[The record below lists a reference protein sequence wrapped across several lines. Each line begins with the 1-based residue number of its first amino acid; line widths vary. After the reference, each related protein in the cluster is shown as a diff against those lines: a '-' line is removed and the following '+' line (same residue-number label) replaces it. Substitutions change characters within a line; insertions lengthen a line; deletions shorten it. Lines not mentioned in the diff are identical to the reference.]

1 MTPRERALLR
11 IKWREEGHP
20 DLRDPR
26 WAGLFR
32 GAEAEDD
39 SIDDPPFQ
47 PSAEVLVLSGCGLRN
62 VPPEAFEAQ
71 GVTMLMLGNQPL
83 QDLPEAIGRM
93 QGLEQLDLTFTQLER
108 VPDAVFRLPR
118 LTDLYLQGSPVRRLP
133 PSLAG
138 SPIKALTLDESQLE
152 EWPDFGGENSAL
164 TSLSLDRCGLTV
176 VPAAVVTAPLLVQLC
191 LDHNPLRD
199 FSALAGLRHLTQLKL
214 NDCGL
219 TCLPRLL
226 ADLPFD
232 AAFQEL
238 RRRGRA
244 RALARGVDAAL
255 ADQLAKAPLSTN
267 MGLTVGR
274 NPFKDKALKAAAKI
288 QDAEERTFA
297 LQDWCREKGD

>member
-39 SIDDPPFQ
+39 GIDEPPFQ
-47 PSAEVLVLSGCGLRN
+47 PSSEVLVLSGCGLRS
-62 VPPEAFEAQ
+62 VPPEAFDAQ
-71 GVTMLMLGNQPL
+71 GVIMLMLGNQPL
-83 QDLPEAIGRM
+83 QDLPEEIGRM
-93 QGLEQLDLTFTQLER
+93 QDLEQLDLTFTRLESL
-108 VPDAVFRLPR
+108 PDAVFRLPR
-118 LTDLYLQGSPVRRLP
+118 LTDLYLQSSPVRRLP

-138 SPIKALTLDESQLE
+138 SPIKMLTLDESQLE
-152 EWPDFGGENSAL
+152 DWPDFGGETSVL
-164 TSLSLDRCGLTV
+164 TSLSLDRCGLTA
-176 VPAAVVTAPLLVQLC
+176 VPAAVTTAPLLEQLC

-199 FSALAGLRHLTQLKL
+199 FSALAGLRHLSQLKL

-219 TCLPRLL
+219 TTLPRLL
-226 ADLPFD
+226 ADLPFET
-232 AAFQEL
+232 AFREL
-238 RRRGRA
+238 RKRRRE
-244 RALARGVDAAL
+244 RALARSVDPAQ
-255 ADQLAKAPLSTN
+255 ADRLAKAPLSAS

-288 QDAEERTFA
+288 KDAEERTLT
-297 LQDWCREKGD
+297 LQDWCREKGV